1 MIDYRESVSARLHR
15 AYKAV
20 ERRSGGDAMTGGDRY
35 TQFEAAL
42 PRTSTSDG
50 VTLAPPPAPPSPPGA
65 APIHPAPTA
74 GTAAGVS
81 FAAAAPS
88 DRASA
93 APERTS
99 AARLIFYER
108 LFFKLDLAVDQE
120 GQQLFVEFEV

>member
-42 PRTSTSDG
+42 PRTSTSEG

-65 APIHPAPTA
+65 APVHPAPT
-74 GTAAGVS
+74 GPAAVS

-88 DRASA
+88 ERASA